1 MNTLPLLGPADPD
14 AADYD
19 TAIAYT
25 EGEPYTRAQFLAQV
39 IALANELPDRPAALN
54 LVRDR
59 YHFLVTF
66 AAALLRGQSTLLP
79 PTRAPTALAAL
90 AQQYPA
96 SYCLTDGPETIE
108 GLAAFHYL
116 PADRPSQDLRIPE
129 IPREQTA
136 AVVFTSGTSGVPKAN
151 QKTWGALS
159 TVARDTAVR
168 FALADPPTVT
178 VVATVPHHHMF
189 GLETSIMLPLHSGL
203 GCYAG
208 KPLFPEDIR
217 IALQQ
222 VPAPRVL
229 VTTPLHLRACL
240 MERPTLPAL
249 AFILCATAPL
259 ARAWALEAEA
269 MFDTRV
275 HEIYGCAEAG
285 SVATRRTVADP
296 TWHTLDGITLCRD
309 ADQDQLEASYLPRR
323 VPFPDRITPLGAGR
337 FLLHGRPAEE
347 VNIGGRRTTL
357 ADLDH
362 QLNAID
368 GVRDAAFFLPPDGQ
382 ALVTRLVAFVVAPG
396 RGREEVMAELRKRV
410 DPAFL
415 PRPLYLVEALP
426 RNETGKLPREGL
438 STLEQTCRR
447 RSIHG
452 G

>member
-1 MNTLPLLGPADPD
+1 MNTLPLLGPGDPD
-14 AADYD
+14 AVMV
-19 TAIAYT
+19 YT
-25 EGEPYTRAQFLAQV
+25 EGEPYTRAHFLAEV
-39 IALANELPDRPAALN
+39 IALADELPDRPTALN

-66 AAALLRGQSTLLP
+66 AAALLRGQTTLLP
-79 PTRAPTALAAL
+79 PTRAPTALAGL

-96 SYCLTDGPETIE
+96 SYCLTDGPDTVQ
-108 GLAAFHYL
+108 GLAAFHY
-116 PADRPSQDLRIPE
+116 PSADRPTRDRCIPE
-129 IPREQTA
+129 IPSERTA

-151 QKTWGALS
+151 RKTWGALS
-159 TVARDTAVR
+159 IVARRTAVR
-168 FALADPPTVT
+168 FGLADPPAVT

-189 GLETSIMLPLHSGL
+189 GLETSIMLPLQCGL
-203 GCYAG
+203 GCYSG
-208 KPLFPEDIR
+208 KPLFPEDILR
-217 IALQQ
+217 ALQR

-240 MERPTLPAL
+240 MERTALPAL
-249 AFILCATAPL
+249 CFILCATAPL
-259 ARAWALEAEA
+259 ARAWALEAET
-269 MFDTRV
+269 MFDTSV

-296 TWHTLDGITLCRD
+296 TWQTLDGIRMCRD
-309 ADQDQLEASYLPRR
+309 GDQDQLEASYLPRR
-323 VPFPDRITPLGAGR
+323 VPFPDRVTPLGAER

-368 GVRDAAFFLPPDGQ
+368 GVRDGAFFLPPDGQ
-382 ALVTRLVAFVVAPG
+382 ALVTRLVAFAVAPG
-396 RGREEVMAELRKRV
+396 KGREEVLGELRKRI
-410 DPAFL
+410 DSAFL

-438 STLEQTCRR
+438 STLEEACRR
-447 RSIHG
+447 REIHG

>member
-14 AADYD
+14 AVM
-19 TAIAYT
+19 AYT
-25 EGEPYTRAQFLAQV
+25 EGKPYTRAQFLAQV

-66 AAALLRGQSTLLP
+66 AAALLRGQTTFLP
-79 PTRAPTALAAL
+79 PTRAPTALAGL
-90 AQQYPA
+90 AQRYPA
-96 SYCLTDGPETIE
+96 SYCLTDGPETVE
-108 GLAAFHYL
+108 GLATFHYL
-116 PADRPSQDLRIPE
+116 PADRPTQDLRIPE
-129 IPREQTA
+129 IPSEQTA

-159 TVARDTAVR
+159 TVARHTAVR
-168 FALADPPTVT
+168 FGLTDPPAVT

-189 GLETSIMLPLHSGL
+189 GLETSIMLPLQCGL
-203 GCYAG
+203 RCYAC

-217 IALQQ
+217 LALQR
-222 VPAPRVL
+222 VPAPRAL

-240 MERPTLPAL
+240 MERPSLPAL

-259 ARAWALEAEA
+259 ARAWALQAERT
-269 MFDTRV
+269 FDTRV

-296 TWHTLDGITLCRD
+296 TWQTLDGITLCRD
-309 ADQDQLEASYLPRR
+309 ADQDQLGASYLPRR
-323 VPFPDRITPLGAGR
+323 VPFPDRITPLGVGR
-337 FLLHGRPAEE
+337 FLLHGRPVEE
-347 VNIGGRRTTL
+347 VNIGGQRTTL
-357 ADLDH
+357 TDLDH

-382 ALVTRLVAFVVAPG
+382 ALVTRLVAFVVAPDK
-396 RGREEVMAELRKRV
+396 GREEVMADLRTRI

-426 RNETGKLPREGL
+426 RNETGKLPREVL
-438 STLEQTCRR
+438 LTLEQTCRR
-447 RSIHG
+447 RSIDG